1 MGDLETEDRAASA
14 DEQRTLA
21 AWSSWGAVPAVF
33 DEDRG
38 EWATARAELREL
50 LGADG
55 YASARRTTINAH
67 YTDPAV
73 VVGIWETV
81 AELGFDGGRVLEP
94 GCGAGVFLGLAP
106 ASAELTGVELDPTSA
121 RLARA
126 LYPHATVRTESFA
139 DTRLPA
145 GHFDLAV
152 GNVPFADV
160 RLHDQQHNRGQHSI
174 HNHFILKAL
183 ALTRPG
189 GLVAVLSSRFTL
201 DAGNPTARREMAD
214 LADLVGAVRL
224 PTGSHRR
231 TAGTDAV
238 MDLLILRRRDAG
250 EQPADLAW
258 ENTQP
263 VDVDGQQ
270 VRINAW
276 LAAHP
281 EMILGRLAVG
291 RGMYAN
297 DTLHVRPDW
306 PLQQTAQRLRA
317 AGELLVDRAREHHLT
332 AGPRDTSRTPAA
344 ASDLS
349 QPVALAPEGEWDG
362 HIVARED
369 RTFAL
374 VVGGVQEP
382 LSVPG
387 TQAWSCARCSGC
399 ATRPGR
405 CSRLRRPILKTRPP
419 WRGCAASSAPPT
431 RPTLPGTGRS
441 TGTRCGAPAA
451 PTRTLGRSA
460 WPGSRRRR
468 CGC

>member
-1 MGDLETEDRAASA
+1 MRSLEAEAREPSA
-14 DEQRTLA
+14 GEQRTLA
-21 AWSSWGAVPAVF
+21 GWSSWGAVPAVF
-33 DEDRG
+33 DKDRS
-38 EWATARAELREL
+38 EWTAVRAELREL
-50 LGADG
+50 LGEDG

-73 VVGIWETV
+73 VAAIWQTVG
-81 AELGFDGGRVLEP
+81 ELGFDGGRVLEP

-106 ASAELTGVELDPTSA
+106 ADAELTGVELDGASA

-145 GHFDLAV
+145 GHFDLTV

-160 RLHDQQHNRGQHSI
+160 RLHDPQHNRSHHSI
-174 HNHFILKAL
+174 HNHFILKSL

-201 DAGNPTARREMAD
+201 DASNPAARREMGE

-238 MDLLILRRRDAG
+238 MDLLILRRRAPG
-250 EQPADLAW
+250 EQPADRSW

-281 EMILGRLAVG
+281 DMILGRLDASG
-291 RGMYAN
+291 
-297 DTLHVRPDW
+297 
-306 PLQQTAQRLRA
+306 A
-317 AGELLVDRAREHHLT
+317 AC
-332 AGPRDTSRTPAA
+332 TPA
-344 ASDLS
+344 
-349 QPVALAPEGEWDG
+349 
-362 HIVARED
+362 
-369 RTFAL
+369 T
-374 VVGGVQEP
+374 
-382 LSVPG
+382 
-387 TQAWSCARCSGC
+387 RCTSG
-399 ATRPGR
+399 R
-405 CSRLRRPILKTRPP
+405 
-419 WRGCAASSAPPT
+419 
-431 RPTLPGTGRS
+431 TGRS
-441 TGTRCGAPAA
+441 SRPPSGYAP
-451 PTRTLGRSA
+451 PQ
-460 WPGSRRRR
+460 GSSSPAHASTT
-468 CGC
+468 